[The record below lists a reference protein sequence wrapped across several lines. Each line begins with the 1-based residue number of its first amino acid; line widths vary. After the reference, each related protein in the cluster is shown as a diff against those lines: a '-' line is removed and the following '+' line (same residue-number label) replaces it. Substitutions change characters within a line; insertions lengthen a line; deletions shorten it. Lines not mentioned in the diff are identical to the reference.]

1 MVKRPRVALI
11 DDDPNFMDLFVRAM
25 QVECDQVTIKR
36 YNTGTD
42 LLSDL
47 LASTHSDCPH
57 LILMDL
63 SLPGRNGIEVA
74 QAVRQMHSFR
84 AIPILLLTSSDQPK
98 EVQHAY
104 EQGLNAYI
112 SKPFSYQEMKVLV
125 KQICDY
131 WLTAGQ
137 LPNLE

>member
-25 QVECDQVTIKR
+25 HIECEQVTIKR

-42 LLSDL
+42 LLTDL
-47 LASTHSDCPH
+47 LASNQSQFPH

-74 QAVRQMHSFR
+74 QAVRQMQSFK

-98 EVQHAY
+98 EIELAY

-137 LPNLE
+137 LPNFD